1 MPGWLSLMKMC
12 DMWQFIVKSAIKQ
25 FLQDLDKWKESQ
37 HLLPH
42 RGNICTPIL
51 HGHIAFSAQPGIT
64 PLTVTEIHELEA
76 SVKATTK
83 AVRGGKWQRPKL
95 SATPGNTSGGGPQL
109 GQHTTEVLREK
120 LRLSDDELSTLRS
133 EGVIAGASSMTRKAF
148 ANPFDQDMEEQG
160 REATVAVLHMDSG
173 ITEQGGWAMVHAS
186 EVIQDGGCLM
196 HLSGLSAVLFSFRYA
211 SDELCGD
218 EQAIEPLSFF
228 RITGIAVPVLAAQDV
243 SHIGAHFQ
251 LFVHM
256 EPCWWWLW
264 ATGLHAL
271 ARAGEGEFLMR
282 DPVKIGH
289 RAEVKLK
296 DGRDVHV
303 QTLSDYSTGLPAFL
317 VEDLVS
323 KAEIATI
330 QAAALQEGMA
340 RSITQVYKKRVTKK
354 RAARIFKEV
363 DADRDGALDFQELR
377 EFLREAA
384 DMVDLNYTAFLH
396 DQLGLPNAAEAAA
409 AGRKL
414 RKKEIQ
420 GINWPA
426 FFRACFSN
434 SPEWFSR
441 FSNQAWLYYE
451 DHAGLGD
458 ILDKVARV
466 TGLPLS
472 LVQRNAEDMQVL
484 RYPAGGG
491 HYSCHHDTAA
501 DAQEEHRFMTVF
513 FFLNDI
519 EDGGETVLFGTDL
532 NGSRS
537 QDIYLAGED
546 VWSDIEAQCQSVRS
560 CPQHP
565 GAQPPPPFSN
575 ALVVQPRA
583 GSALFW
589 YNMELEPA
597 VEQDGNAMRYASPAL
612 KSDPVFALEA
622 IKKNSE
628 AILYISRDLRQD
640 PQFTLQAAL
649 SGCHLE
655 QRDELLARMRT
666 AIDDQDVFGVR
677 EAALNP

>member
-1 MPGWLSLMKMC
+1 
-12 DMWQFIVKSAIKQ
+12 
-25 FLQDLDKWKESQ
+25 
-37 HLLPH
+37 
-42 RGNICTPIL
+42 
-51 HGHIAFSAQPGIT
+51 
-64 PLTVTEIHELEA
+64 
-76 SVKATTK
+76 
-83 AVRGGKWQRPKL
+83 
-95 SATPGNTSGGGPQL
+95 
-109 GQHTTEVLREK
+109 
-120 LRLSDDELSTLRS
+120 
-133 EGVIAGASSMTRKAF
+133 
-148 ANPFDQDMEEQG
+148 
-160 REATVAVLHMDSG
+160 
-173 ITEQGGWAMVHAS
+173 
-186 EVIQDGGCLM
+186 
-196 HLSGLSAVLFSFRYA
+196 
-211 SDELCGD
+211 
-218 EQAIEPLSFF
+218 
-228 RITGIAVPVLAAQDV
+228 
-243 SHIGAHFQ
+243 
-251 LFVHM
+251 
-256 EPCWWWLW
+256 
-264 ATGLHAL
+264 
-271 ARAGEGEFLMR
+271 MR

-583 GSALFW
+583 GSTLFW
-589 YNMELEPA
+589 YNMELEP
-597 VEQDGNAMRYASPAL
+597 DGSITRFLWSSIHAGCPTRSTEKWASNVWLRTRAMRDR
-612 KSDPVFALEA
+612 KSV
-622 IKKNSE
+622 
-628 AILYISRDLRQD
+628 
-640 PQFTLQAAL
+640 
-649 SGCHLE
+649 
-655 QRDELLARMRT
+655 
-666 AIDDQDVFGVR
+666 V
-677 EAALNP
+677 